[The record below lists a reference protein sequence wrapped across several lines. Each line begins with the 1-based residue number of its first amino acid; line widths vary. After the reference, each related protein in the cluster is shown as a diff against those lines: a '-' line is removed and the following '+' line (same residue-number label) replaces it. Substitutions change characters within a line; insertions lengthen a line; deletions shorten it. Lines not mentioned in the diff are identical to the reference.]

1 MLNTVGQQNGS
12 GLPSETRRDKIA
24 NSFETG
30 QNHLCSS
37 KSCSSHNLGQIHSR
51 TEWTWDLAWIFP
63 PPCLIPRILSHLN
76 RARGT
81 YLIVCPR
88 WNKVYW
94 RPDLKSRAIAPPFHN
109 TESRTKSNRPTNKP
123 TYTVSET
130 TAIGSLEVE
139 KPKLRKNIWSLDMIL
154 DWVQRL
160 NVTEDNLYQVTR
172 HTALLILLHSGRR
185 IHDLTLL
192 KISPEQFQITEN
204 SVTFWLCDLLDL
216 KQIQIITIKQ
226 DGILKETK
234 QKILMPYFGSARQD
248 LVSLFITTRGIVR
261 DASRAI
267 IAGWIKSCFK
277 EAGIGASP
285 GSIRAAVATDQFSIQ
300 GRDLDEILQ
309 KGNWRSRQT

>member
-1 MLNTVGQQNGS
+1 MPEMEQSLLASRPQVQ
-12 GLPSETRRDKIA
+12 
-24 NSFETG
+24 
-30 QNHLCSS
+30 
-37 KSCSSHNLGQIHSR
+37 SHC
-51 TEWTWDLAWIFP
+51 T
-63 PPCLIPRILSHLN
+63 
-76 RARGT
+76 
-81 YLIVCPR
+81 
-88 WNKVYW
+88 
-94 RPDLKSRAIAPPFHN
+94 PFHN

-185 IHDLTLL
+185 IHDLTLQ

-204 SVTFWLCDLLDL
+204 SVTFWPSFGSKTDSDNHHQAGWHL
-216 KQIQIITIKQ
+216 KRN
-226 DGILKETK
+226 ETK
-234 QKILMPYFGSARQD
+234 NLNAVFWVKKLLETSQSRRSARQD

-309 KGNWRSRQT
+309 KGNWRSRQTVFKHYFKEIAMPKEDIQRPSDYFQCI